1 MGKEVVVKYRVLV
14 INIFMRIDSIKIL
27 IDREIQIPDSDVHYG
42 HVGNLSHIDELLTEI
57 ENFLKNL

>member
-14 INIFMRIDSIKIL
+14 INIFMRINSIKIL
-27 IDREIQIPDSDVHYG
+27 IDREIQIPDREVHYG